1 MAHGS
6 PGLVR
11 DASQENLR
19 AALTSPNPHT
29 RMASPTPAPIADRLA
44 AWQPPLIADLSQV
57 PTGDMPGDKVV
68 IGEKHVAKAEVVFRA
83 LMPLVRPVLDGPA
96 PGKVVISVHGGS
108 GVGKSEVGSLL
119 AYYFNGLGIGAY
131 VMSGD
136 NYPHRIPKDNDHER
150 LLVFREHALKGL
162 VASGQFTRERNAVLQ
177 ALQASNQDANTAL
190 CAEHPWLAAY
200 QAAGRAGLE
209 GYLGTPRETDFQEVS
224 AILASFKAGASPI
237 MLKRMGRE
245 ASELW
250 YDAVDMSAVRVLVIE
265 WTHGN
270 NDNLAGVDI
279 PILLNST
286 PQETLEH
293 RRSRNRD
300 GAVDAPFTTM
310 VLGIEQAL
318 LASQAHK
325 AKLIVAKSGEIV
337 SYEEFRSR
345 MAAEEAAQ

>member
-1 MAHGS
+1 MS
-6 PGLVR
+6 
-11 DASQENLR
+11 
-19 AALTSPNPHT
+19 T
-29 RMASPTPAPIADRLA
+29 PTPAPIGASLA
-44 AWQPPLIADLSQV
+44 SWQPPHIADLSQI

-83 LMPLVRPVLDGPA
+83 LAPLVQPMLDGPA

-119 AYYFNGLGIGAY
+119 AYYFNGLGIGAC

-136 NYPHRIPKDNDHER
+136 NYPHRIPRDNDRER

-162 VASGQFTRERNAVLQ
+162 VASGQYTRERNDVLRE
-177 ALQASNQDANTAL
+177 LQSRDQDANAAL
-190 CAEHPWLAAY
+190 CAQHPWLAAY
-200 QAAGRAGLE
+200 QSAGRAGLE
-209 GYLGTPRETDFQEVS
+209 GYLGTPRETDFAEVS
-224 AILASFKAGASPI
+224 ALLAAFKAGTSPI

-245 ASELW
+245 PSELW
-250 YDAVDMSAVRVLVIE
+250 YDAVDMSNVRVLVIE

-270 NDNLAGVDI
+270 NDNLAGVDV

-300 GAVDAPFTTM
+300 GAVDAPFTTL
-310 VLGIEQAL
+310 VLEIEQRL
-318 LASQAHK
+318 LASQAHR
-325 AKLIVAKSGEIV
+325 AKLIVAKSGDIV
-337 SYEEFRSR
+337 SFDEYRSR
-345 MAAEEAAQ
+345 MAAEQAAS

>member
-1 MAHGS
+1 MS
-6 PGLVR
+6 
-11 DASQENLR
+11 
-19 AALTSPNPHT
+19 PHT
-29 RMASPTPAPIADRLA
+29 SSPVGPLLA
-44 AWQPPLIADLSQV
+44 AWQPPRIADLATV

-68 IGEKHVAKAEVVFRA
+68 IGEKHVAKADVVFRA
-83 LMPLVRPVLDGPA
+83 LAPLVAPILDGPA

-119 AYYFNGLGIGAY
+119 AYYFNALGVGAY
-131 VMSGD
+131 AMSGD

-150 LLVFREHALKGL
+150 LLVFREAAIKGL
-162 VASGQFTRERNAVLQ
+162 VASGQFTRERNTQLQ
-177 ALQASNQDANTAL
+177 QVQAENQDANPTL
-190 CAEHPWLAAY
+190 SDRWPWMAAY
-200 QAAGRAGLE
+200 QSAGRAGLA
-209 GYLGTPRETDFQEVS
+209 GYLGTPRETDFAEVS
-224 AILASFKAGASPI
+224 AILAAFKGGASPL
-237 MLKRMGRE
+237 MLKRMGRT

-250 YDAVDMSAVRVLVIE
+250 YDAVDMTSTRVLVIE

-310 VLGIEQAL
+310 VLEIEQGL
-318 LASQAHK
+318 LASQAHR
-325 AKLIVAKSGEIV
+325 AKIIVAKSGDII
-337 SYEEFRSR
+337 SYEEFKAR
-345 MAAEEAAQ
+345 MAADEASQ

>member
-1 MAHGS
+1 MSTPTYA
-6 PGLVR
+6 PV
-11 DASQENLR
+11 ASTL
-19 AALTSPNPHT
+19 
-29 RMASPTPAPIADRLA
+29 ASWTPPAIAE
-44 AWQPPLIADLSQV
+44 LSQI

-83 LMPLVRPVLDGPA
+83 LATLVQPVLDGPA
-96 PGKVVISVHGGS
+96 PGKVVVSVHGGS

-119 AYYFNGLGIGAY
+119 AYYFNDLGIGAY

-162 VASGQFTRERNAVLQ
+162 VASGQFTHERNAVLQ
-177 ALQASNQDANTAL
+177 QLQATNQDANAAL
-190 CAEHPWLAAY
+190 CGEHPWLSAY
-200 QAAGRAGLE
+200 QDAGRAGLR
-209 GYLGTPRETDFQEVS
+209 GYLGTPRETDFDEVS
-224 AILASFKAGASPI
+224 GVLAAFKAGTSPI

-250 YDAVDMSAVRVLVIE
+250 YDAVDMSSIRVLVIE

-270 NDNLAGVDI
+270 NDNLKGVDI

-286 PQETLEH
+286 PQETLAH

-300 GAVDAPFTTM
+300 GAVDAPFTTV
-310 VLGIEQAL
+310 VLEIEQGL
-318 LASQAHK
+318 LASQAHR
-325 AKLIVAKSGEIV
+325 AKLIVAKSGDIV
-337 SYEEFRSR
+337 SFEDFTAR
-345 MAAEEAAQ
+345 MAAEETAQ

>member
-1 MAHGS
+1 MSTH
-6 PGLVR
+6 PR
-11 DASQENLR
+11 DPLGA
-19 AALTSPNPHT
+19 T
-29 RMASPTPAPIADRLA
+29 LA
-44 AWQPPLIADLSQV
+44 AWHPPTIADLTSV

-68 IGEKHVAKAEVVFRA
+68 INEKHVAKADVVFRA
-83 LMPLVRPVLDGPA
+83 LAALVQPVLDGPA

-119 AYYFNGLGIGAY
+119 AYYFNALGIGAY

-150 LLVFREHALKGL
+150 LLVFRESALKGL
-162 VASGQFTRERNAVLQ
+162 VASGQFTHARNEVLRQLQ
-177 ALQASNQDANTAL
+177 AEDQDANAAL
-190 CAEHPWLAAY
+190 CGEHPWLSAY
-200 QAAGRAGLE
+200 QFAGRAGLA
-209 GYLGTPRETDFQEVS
+209 GYLGTPRETDFEEVNNV
-224 AILASFKAGASPI
+224 LAQFKSGASPV

-270 NDNLAGVDI
+270 NDNLQGVDI

-286 PQETLEH
+286 PQETLAH

-300 GAVDAPFTTM
+300 GAVDSPFTTV
-310 VLGIEQAL
+310 VLEIEQGL

-325 AKLIVAKSGEIV
+325 AKLIVSKSGEIV
-337 SYEEFRSR
+337 SFQDFMAR
-345 MAAEEAAQ
+345 MTAEATAA

>member
-1 MAHGS
+1 MSTPTHS
-6 PGLVR
+6 PV
-11 DASQENLR
+11 
-19 AALTSPNPHT
+19 AAT
-29 RMASPTPAPIADRLA
+29 LA
-44 AWQPPLIADLSQV
+44 AWQPPRIADLSQI

-68 IGEKHVAKAEVVFRA
+68 IGEKHVAKADVVFRA
-83 LMPLVRPVLDGPA
+83 LAPLVQPLLDGPA
-96 PGKVVISVHGGS
+96 PGKAVISVHGGS

-131 VMSGD
+131 VLSGD

-150 LLVFREHALKGL
+150 LLVFREYAVKGL

-177 ALQASNQDANTAL
+177 ELQATNQDANGAL

-200 QAAGRAGLE
+200 QSAGRTGLQ
-209 GYLGTPRETDFQEVS
+209 GYLGTPRETDFAEVS
-224 AILASFKAGASPI
+224 RLLAEFKSGASPL

-250 YDAVDMSAVRVLVIE
+250 YDAVDLSNTRVLVIE

-270 NDNLAGVDI
+270 NDNVSGVDI

-310 VLGIEQAL
+310 VLEIEQGL
-318 LASQAHK
+318 LASQAHR
-325 AKLIVAKSGEIV
+325 AKIIVAKSGDII
-337 SYEEFRSR
+337 SFD
-345 MAAEEAAQ
+345 AFEAQMEAGQ

>member
-1 MAHGS
+1 MS
-6 PGLVR
+6 
-11 DASQENLR
+11 
-19 AALTSPNPHT
+19 T
-29 RMASPTPAPIADRLA
+29 PTHAPIGSRLA
-44 AWQPPLIADLSQV
+44 EWSPPPIADLSQV

-68 IGEKHVAKAEVVFRA
+68 IGEKHVAKAHVVFLA
-83 LMPLVRPVLDGPA
+83 LAPLVQPLLDGPA

-119 AYYFNGLGIGAY
+119 AYYFNALGIGAY

-150 LLVFREHALKGL
+150 LLVFREYALKGL
-162 VASGQFTRERNAVLQ
+162 VASGQFTHERNAVLQ
-177 ALQASNQDANTAL
+177 QLQATNQDANAAL
-190 CAEHPWLAAY
+190 CAEHPWLSAY
-200 QAAGRAGLE
+200 QTAGRAGLMD
-209 GYLGTPRETDFQEVS
+209 YLGTPRETDFDEVS
-224 AILASFKAGASPI
+224 RLLAEFKAGASPM

-250 YDAVDMSAVRVLVIE
+250 YDAVDMSTIRVLVIE

-270 NDNLAGVDI
+270 NDNLKGVDI

-300 GAVDAPFTTM
+300 GAVDAPFTTV
-310 VLGIEQAL
+310 VLEIEQGL
-318 LASQAHK
+318 LASQAHR

-337 SYEEFRSR
+337 SFAEFTAR
-345 MAAEEAAQ
+345 MAAEQATK

>member
-1 MAHGS
+1 MSTPTHS
-6 PGLVR
+6 PFG
-11 DASQENLR
+11 A
-19 AALTSPNPHT
+19 T
-29 RMASPTPAPIADRLA
+29 LA
-44 AWQPPLIADLSQV
+44 AWQPPAIADLSLI

-68 IGEKHVAKAEVVFRA
+68 INEKHVAKAAVVFRA
-83 LMPLVRPVLDGPA
+83 LAELVQPVLDGPA
-96 PGKVVISVHGGS
+96 PNKVVVSVHGGS

-119 AYYFNGLGIGAY
+119 AYYFNALGIGAY

-162 VASGQFTRERNAVLQ
+162 VASGQFTHARNDILRQLQ
-177 ALQASNQDANTAL
+177 AANQDANAAL
-190 CAEHPWLAAY
+190 CGEHPWLSTY
-200 QAAGRAGLE
+200 QSAGRAGLAR
-209 GYLGTPRETDFQEVS
+209 YLGTPRETDFEEVNNV
-224 AILASFKAGASPI
+224 LAQFKAGASPLL
-237 MLKRMGRE
+237 LKRMGRE

-270 NDNLAGVDI
+270 NDNLHGVDV

-300 GAVDAPFTTM
+300 GAVDSPFTTV
-310 VLGIEQAL
+310 VLEIEQSL

-325 AKLIVAKSGEIV
+325 AKLIVSKSGDIV
-337 SYEEFRSR
+337 SFQDFMAQ
-345 MAAEEAAQ
+345 MAAEATAA